1 MSANYWDSSQRNHW
15 TVTRQGLLCSRLDDL
30 QFVDYMAVARFHI
43 YFANFIHSIGKK
55 LRLRQE
61 IHATACVFFKRFY
74 LKNSFSQTDPFLTAT
89 TSLYLACKVE
99 ELPHH
104 LKTIFNES
112 RNILQFISSIRVIYI
127 PTYAHP
133 TLDNTSFTL
142 LNPSTAADFFL
153 SVMYFLKPRF
163 LNDLPLDR
171 GHLQFVWYVINDS
184 LRTDVCLLYPPHMIA
199 LGSLYIATVHRQ
211 PGDNQTM
218 KTWFAKLNVDIV
230 EILNVAQDMITM
242 YEVWHGLDENE
253 VLKSL
258 ETLQTRAR
266 QVQG

>member
-112 RNILQFISSIRVIYI
+112 RNILQSEFECYLLEELDFYMIVY
-127 PTYAHP
+127 HP
-133 TLDNTSFTL
+133 YLPLT
-142 LNPSTAADFFL
+142 
-153 SVMYFLKPRF
+153 KF

-230 EILNVAQDMITM
+230 EQILNVAQDMITM